1 MEGIH
6 SKAIEGFWRGYLK
19 YDYWTDMNSVELIRV
34 IVYAMGVSFGTNAD
48 LSVFDPCSPFDTED
62 SSARALP
69 RLLGEDVVH
78 TGFAPEFGSGLWA
91 SDLASARRAQLA
103 GMGRSSPGALVYRLI
118 SALIGVAEDGEDE
131 TKALSRARQLL
142 DDFTRERTLKIS
154 LQNRIFSLARSSSI
168 RLRPPEANF
177 HVTYVAPKDDEP
189 PVMLLIVLHGFG
201 DGKAALG
208 KMAEKMELPG
218 VACLVLQGPRRLPSE
233 LLPAG
238 GEEIGYYWF
247 DNIDLARGGEPLT
260 RGDESLEKGS
270 LESLCKL
277 SGYLDETLIGTVGW
291 KSSEIAFL
299 GVGQG
304 GWKKEFAGFFVLNPD
319 ELPLGCP
326 EEKRRVPQRVVL
338 VSGREDGGAMTV
350 LSNHEWL
357 NRAPSLSSVRS
368 IESELTSEG
377 DMVQLH
383 EQPGKAMDVL
393 KDRNGE
399 GEIFMRFIA
408 SRLAAVRMRSLGA
421 EEKCNATPTIENGKI
436 EEVVTYRAIWQLTEA
451 KLPT

>member
-1 MEGIH
+1 ILKLNQAACLLALERFCEAAGIC
-6 SKAIEGFWRGYLK
+6 E
-19 YDYWTDMNSVELIRV
+19 DLIKN
-34 IVYAMGVSFGTNAD
+34 GK
-48 LSVFDPCSPFDTED
+48 
-62 SSARALP
+62 
-69 RLLGEDVVH
+69 LGE
-78 TGFAPEFGSGLWA
+78 
-91 SDLASARRAQLA
+91 RREKTI
-103 GMGRSSPGALVYRLI
+103 YRLI

-131 TKALSRARQLL
+131 TKTLSRARQLL
-142 DDFTRERTLKIS
+142 DDFTGERTLKIS
-154 LQNRIFSLARSSSI
+154 LQNRIFSLARSLSI

-208 KMAEKMELPG
+208 KMAEKMQLPG

-238 GEEIGYYWF
+238 SEEIGYYWF
-247 DNIDLARGGEPLT
+247 DNIDWARGGEPLT
-260 RGDESLEKGS
+260 RGDESLVKAS

-277 SGYLDETLIGTVGW
+277 SEYINETLIGTVGW

-304 GWKKEFAGFFVLNPD
+304 GTFALEIGRRMEKEFAGFFVLNPD
-319 ELPLGCP
+319 ELSLRCA

-338 VSGREDGGAMTV
+338 VSGREDG
-350 LSNHEWL
+350 
-357 NRAPSLSSVRS
+357 APSFSSVRS

-399 GEIFMRFIA
+399 GDIFMRFIA

-421 EEKCNATPTIENGKI
+421 EEVN
-436 EEVVTYRAIWQLTEA
+436 
-451 KLPT
+451 

>member
-1 MEGIH
+1 MSTSADKLKHEGNALVSVGVSHFDRRICGH
-6 SKAIEGFWRGYLK
+6 LAAHEEGELRGLVFPLVDGDGYLK
-19 YDYWTDMNSVELIRV
+19 CDYLTDINSVELIRV
-34 IVYAMGVSFGTNAD
+34 IVHAMGVAFGTNAEP
-48 LSVFDPCSPFDTED
+48 SVFDPCNPFDTED

-69 RLLGEDVVH
+69 RLLGEDVVQQ
-78 TGFAPEFGSGLWA
+78 GFVPELGSGLWA
-91 SDLASARRAQLA
+91 SDTSKAHRAHFE
-103 GMGRSSPGALVYRLI
+103 PCIVWIYRLI
-118 SALIGVAEDGEDE
+118 SALIGVAEDGEDA
-131 TKALSRARQLL
+131 TRTLSRARQLL

-168 RLRPPEANF
+168 RLRPPEAKF
-177 HVTYVAPKDDEP
+177 DVTYIAPKDDEP

-208 KMAEKMELPG
+208 KMAEKMQLPG
-218 VACLVLQGPRRLPSE
+218 VACLVLQGPHRLPSE

-247 DNIDLARGGEPLT
+247 DNIDWARGGEPLT
-260 RGDESLEKGS
+260 RRDESLERAS

-277 SGYLDETLIGTVGW
+277 SGYINETLIGTVGW
-291 KSSEIAFL
+291 TSSEIAFL

-304 GWKKEFAGFFVLNPD
+304 GTLALEIGRRMEKEFAGFFVLNPD

-338 VSGREDGGAMTV
+338 VSGREDG
-350 LSNHEWL
+350 
-357 NRAPSLSSVRS
+357 APSFSSVRS
-368 IESELTSEG
+368 IESELASEG
-377 DMVQLH
+377 DMAQLH

-393 KDRNGE
+393 KDRNGK

-421 EEKCNATPTIENGKI
+421 EEVN
-436 EEVVTYRAIWQLTEA
+436 
-451 KLPT
+451 

>member
-103 GMGRSSPGALVYRLI
+103 VILKLNQAACLLALERFCEAAEICEDLIKNGKLGERREKTVYRLI

-304 GWKKEFAGFFVLNPD
+304 GTFALEIGRRMEKEFAGFFVLNPD

-338 VSGREDGGAMTV
+338 VSGREDG
-350 LSNHEWL
+350 
-357 NRAPSLSSVRS
+357 VREEDGS
-368 IESELTSEG
+368 DTNFYSIAGEFSMALGSYDGFIES
-377 DMVQLH
+377 
-383 EQPGKAMDVL
+383 
-393 KDRNGE
+393 
-399 GEIFMRFIA
+399 
-408 SRLAAVRMRSLGA
+408 RMA
-421 EEKCNATPTIENGKI
+421 
-436 EEVVTYRAIWQLTEA
+436 Q
-451 KLPT
+451 

>member
-1 MEGIH
+1 MAMLREWRGPPGGL
-6 SKAIEGFWRGYLK
+6 SKIIEGFWRVGVF
-19 YDYWTDMNSVELIRV
+19 DIEDSVKLIRV
-34 IVYAMGVSFGTNAD
+34 IVHHVMGVLFGTNAERLSLNPPSSTPVVRSVRRTPQRGLCLGCWVILQLNQAACLLALERFCEAAEICED
-48 LSVFDPCSPFDTED
+48 LIKNGK
-62 SSARALP
+62 
-69 RLLGEDVVH
+69 LGE
-78 TGFAPEFGSGLWA
+78 
-91 SDLASARRAQLA
+91 RREKTI
-103 GMGRSSPGALVYRLI
+103 YRLI
-118 SALIGVAEDGEDE
+118 SALIGVAEHGEDATE
-131 TKALSRARQLL
+131 ALSRARQLL
-142 DDFTRERTLKIS
+142 DDFTRETTLKIS

-168 RLRPPEANF
+168 RLRPPGAKF
-177 HVTYVAPKDDEP
+177 DVTYVAPKDDEP

-208 KMAEKMELPG
+208 KMAEKLQLPG
-218 VACLVLQGPRRLPSE
+218 VACLVLQGPHRLPSE

-247 DNIDLARGGEPLT
+247 DNFDWARGGEPLT
-260 RGDESLEKGS
+260 RGDESLEKAS

-277 SGYLDETLIGTVGW
+277 SKYINETLIGTVGW
-291 KSSEIAFL
+291 KSIEIAFL

-304 GWKKEFAGFFVLNPD
+304 GTFALEIGRRMEKEFAGFFVLNPD

-338 VSGREDGGAMTV
+338 VSGREDG
-350 LSNHEWL
+350 
-357 NRAPSLSSVRS
+357 APSFSSVRS

-399 GEIFMRFIA
+399 VCR
-408 SRLAAVRMRSLGA
+408 AA
-421 EEKCNATPTIENGKI
+421 GK
-436 EEVVTYRAIWQLTEA
+436 
-451 KLPT
+451 